1 MRILAASEPSKAD
14 KLNED
19 WFSASPNLVVVLD
32 GATARTDTGCVHGV
46 SWYAAQLGA
55 AVSAQASDASVA
67 LPAALATAIRTVAEK
82 HPGCDLT
89 SPGTPSAAV
98 AVLRRTSRHL
108 EYLVLGDVGI
118 VLASTS
124 HLSVVIDDRVDKTA
138 QAERREADKH
148 PIGSAEKADALI
160 RMKHAELAAR
170 NTEGGFWVSA
180 ADPTVVS
187 HAIIESVPIGTV
199 TRSIVLTDGAARLVR
214 MFNDVSWRGM
224 LDLLENQGPSEAL
237 RRVRELEDSDPIA
250 SRWPRNK
257 KSDDATLVYIAEN
270 L

>member
-32 GATARTDTGCVHGV
+32 GATARTETGCIHGV

-55 AVSAQASDASVA
+55 AVSAQASDASIA
-67 LPAALATAIRTVAEK
+67 LPTALAAAITTVAEK
-82 HPGCDLT
+82 HPDCDLT

-98 AVLRRTSRHL
+98 AVLRRTSAHL

-118 VLASTS
+118 VLASDS
-124 HLSVVIDDRVDKTA
+124 DLSVIIDDRVDKTA
-138 QAERREADKH
+138 QVERRAADIH
-148 PIGSAEKADALI
+148 LIGSREKAAALI

-180 ADPTVVS
+180 ADPSVVR
-187 HAIIESVPIGTV
+187 HAIVDIAPIGAV
-199 TRSIVLTDGAARLVR
+199 TRLVLLTDGAARFVR
-214 MFNDVSWRGM
+214 LFNEGNWKDL
-224 LDLLENQGPSEAL
+224 LDLLEDHGPSEVL
-237 RRVRELEDSDPIA
+237 RRVREREESDPVGA
-250 SRWPRNK
+250 RWPRNK
-257 KSDDATLVYIAEN
+257 KSDDATLVYVAEPR
-270 L
+270 

>member
-67 LPAALATAIRTVAEK
+67 LPAALATAIKNVADK
-82 HPGCDLT
+82 HPECDLT

-98 AVLRRTSRHL
+98 AILRRTPSHL
-108 EYLVLGDVGI
+108 EYLVLGDVGVI
-118 VLASTS
+118 LASES
-124 HLSVVIDDRVDKTA
+124 HLSVIIDDRVDKTA
-138 QAERREADKH
+138 QTERREADEH

-180 ADPTVVS
+180 ADPSVVN
-187 HAIIESVPIGTV
+187 HAIIESVSIETV
-199 TRSIVLTDGAARLVR
+199 TRSILLTDGAARLVR
-214 MFNDVSWRGM
+214 MFNDVSWREM

-237 RRVRELEDSDPIA
+237 RRVRQLEESDPLA
-250 SRWPRNK
+250 LRWPRNK
-257 KSDDATLVYIAEN
+257 KSDDATLVYVADPR
-270 L
+270 

>member
-32 GATARTDTGCVHGV
+32 GATARTDTGCIHGV

-55 AVSAQASDASVA
+55 AVSAQASDPSVA
-67 LPAALATAIRTVAEK
+67 LPAALATAIKVVAEK
-82 HPGCDLT
+82 HPDCDLT

-98 AVLRRTSRHL
+98 AVLRRTPSHL

-118 VLASTS
+118 ILASDS
-124 HLSVVIDDRVDKTA
+124 HLSVIIDDRVDKTA
-138 QAERREADKH
+138 QAERREADEY
-148 PIGSAEKADALI
+148 PIGSVEKADALI

-170 NTEGGFWVSA
+170 NAEGGFWVSA

-187 HAIIESVPIGTV
+187 HAIVEAVPIETV
-199 TRSIVLTDGAARLVR
+199 TRSVLLTDGAARLVR
-214 MFNDVSWRGM
+214 MFNDVSWREM
-224 LDLLENQGPSEAL
+224 LDLLEHQGPTEAL
-237 RRVRELEDSDPIA
+237 RRVRQLEESDPVA
-250 SRWPRNK
+250 LQWPRNK
-257 KSDDATLVYIAEN
+257 KSDDATLVYVADPR
-270 L
+270 

>member
-55 AVSAQASDASVA
+55 AVSAQASDTSIA
-67 LPAALATAIRTVAEK
+67 LPAALSAAIKTVADK
-82 HPGCDLT
+82 HPECDLK

-98 AVLRRTSRHL
+98 AILRRTLSHL

-118 VLASTS
+118 VLASDS
-124 HLSVVIDDRVDKTA
+124 HLSVIIDDRVEKTA
-138 QAERREADKH
+138 QTERQEADEY

-180 ADPTVVS
+180 ADPTIVS
-187 HAIIESVPIGTV
+187 HAIIESVPIESV
-199 TRSIVLTDGAARLVR
+199 TRSILLTDGAARLVR
-214 MFNDVSWRGM
+214 MFNDVSWEEM
-224 LDLLENQGPSEAL
+224 LDLLENQGPGEAL
-237 RRVRELEDSDPIA
+237 RRVRKLEESDPIA
-250 SRWPRNK
+250 TRWPRNK
-257 KSDDATLVYIAEN
+257 KSDDATLVYAAD
-270 L
+270 LR